1 MLKHGAWM
9 EELNRDI
16 VLKKT
21 EELVLLLKNSYTY
34 NRYINITEQM
44 KKDKEIIALIQK
56 VKKLQKEIVR
66 LEYFKQDTEIKEKC
80 LRDVL
85 SILNSYPIYKEYTY
99 LVEDLNG
106 IFQGIKMIFESYLNS
121 KIN

>member
-1 MLKHGAWM
+1 M